1 MAIYRTLYYTDITV
15 GVGGRVTIPQDMRE
29 DLGIN
34 EGESL
39 TVRMEE
45 NPRGGRQM
53 VVWRTK
59 QEDEED

>member
-53 VVWRTK
+53 VVWRTEQK
-59 QEDEED
+59 DVED

>member
-1 MAIYRTLYYTDITV
+1 MAIYRTLYYTDVTV

-29 DLGIN
+29 DLGIE

-53 VVWRTK
+53 VVWGA
-59 QEDEED
+59 EPEIEAD